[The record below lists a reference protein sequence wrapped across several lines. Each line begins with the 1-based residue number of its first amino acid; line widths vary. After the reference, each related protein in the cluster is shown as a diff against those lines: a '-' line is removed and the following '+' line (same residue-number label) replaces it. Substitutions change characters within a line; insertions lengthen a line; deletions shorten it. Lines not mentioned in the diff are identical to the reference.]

1 MEVTSRGATTTV
13 AVEGRQFKITY
24 SPRWRR
30 LQIREHRRLI
40 GEAYSFQS
48 ALEAVDKVAKR
59 QYN

>member
-13 AVEGRQFKITY
+13 AVDNRTFKITF

-30 LQIREHRRLI
+30 LQIRENRRLI
-40 GEAYSFQS
+40 MEAYSFQE
-48 ALEAVDKVAKR
+48 ALNKVDKVAKR